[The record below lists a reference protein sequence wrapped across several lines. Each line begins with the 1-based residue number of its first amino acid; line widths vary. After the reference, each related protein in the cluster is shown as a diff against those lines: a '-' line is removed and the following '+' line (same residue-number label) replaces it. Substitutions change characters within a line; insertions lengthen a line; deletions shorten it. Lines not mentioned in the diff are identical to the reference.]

1 LKKLRFPDPLVLLVC
16 CVLLAAL
23 ASYLVPAGEY
33 DRVVDEA
40 TGRTV
45 VVAGTFQHVDPAP
58 VGFFAAI
65 VALPLG
71 LIDAAEVVF
80 LIFLIGAAFTVVD
93 ATGALRGGIEWLMHR
108 MRGSDL
114 WILPIVSLPFAIGGV
129 IENLQEEMIALIPVL
144 LILTRRLG
152 LPPLAA
158 ALVTIGPAMIG
169 SAFSPMNPFQVG
181 IAQGIAELPLMSG
194 WGLRVILLVL
204 ALAFWMISTMRW
216 AQRVRTEPE
225 EVPGEHDSALNVRH
239 VAILAL
245 VGSTFSFLVYGIL
258 GRGWGFNE
266 MSALFFIMGVVVGLV
281 GRLGLQGTASA
292 YAQGFRDMAYAA
304 MVVGFARAIFVVL
317 SEGRIVDSI
326 VHALFTPIENLP
338 TMLAALGMMVAHLFI
353 HFPVPSVSGHA
364 VLTMPILVP
373 LGDLLGISRQVVVL
387 AYQSSAGLAD
397 LVIPTNG
404 SLLAILA
411 AGGLRY
417 DEWIK
422 WTFPRFLVLLAGGA
436 VAVLVAVAIGWQ

>member
-1 LKKLRFPDPLVLLVC
+1 LVLLVA

-23 ASYLVPAGEY
+23 ASYLLPAGQYE
-33 DRVVDEA
+33 REVDEA

-45 VVAGTFQHVDPAP
+45 VVAGTFHSVEASP
-58 VGFFAAI
+58 VNFFRAM
-65 VALPLG
+65 VGLPQG

-80 LIFLIGAAFTVVD
+80 LIFLVGAAFTVVD
-93 ATGALRGGIEWLMHR
+93 ATGALRGGIESLMHR
-108 MRGSDL
+108 MRGADL
-114 WILPIVSLPFAIGGV
+114 WILPVVSLAFAAGGV
-129 IENLQEEMIALIPVL
+129 IENLQEEVIALMPVA

-152 LPPLAA
+152 LPPLTA
-158 ALVTIGPAMIG
+158 ALITIGPAMVG

-194 WGLRVILLVL
+194 WGLRVILLIL
-204 ALAFWMISTMRW
+204 ALAFWMASTMRW
-216 AQRVRTEPE
+216 AKRVRTEPE
-225 EVPGEHDSALNVRH
+225 LDAGGESAGLEARH
-239 VAILAL
+239 VVILLL
-245 VGSTFSFLVYGIL
+245 VAGTFSLLIYGLL
-258 GRGWGFNE
+258 GMGWGFNE
-266 MSALFFIMGVVVGLV
+266 MSALFFIMGVAVGLI
-281 GRLGLQGTASA
+281 GRLGIDGTANA
-292 YAQGFRDMAYAA
+292 YARGFRDMAYAA
-304 MVVGFARAIFVVL
+304 IVVGFARAIFVVL

-326 VHALFTPIENLP
+326 VHALFTPIESLP
-338 TMLAALGMMVAHLFI
+338 TMLSAMGMMAAHLLI

-373 LGDLLGISRQVVVL
+373 LGDLLGLSRQVVVL

-417 DEWIK
+417 DEWIR
-422 WTFPRFLVLLAGGA
+422 WTFPRFLILLAGGA
-436 VAVLVAVAIGWQ
+436 IAVMVAVAIGWQ